1 MGRSAP
7 STTSSRAGRGRAVP
21 KSRKVPKEQVEEYLS
36 RSLAAKRN
44 KERFETFVE
53 RRVDERAGLLDAAG
67 FGAGVTDMKMEEKK
81 VSRIVGAE
89 RERATLE
96 KVLAARRAL
105 LGE

>member
-1 MGRSAP
+1 
-7 STTSSRAGRGRAVP
+7 
-21 KSRKVPKEQVEEYLS
+21 
-36 RSLAAKRN
+36 
-44 KERFETFVE
+44 
-53 RRVDERAGLLDAAG
+53 
-67 FGAGVTDMKMEEKK
+67 MKMEEKK

>member
-1 MGRSAP
+1 MQQRTRADKPRRVP
-7 STTSSRAGRGRAVP
+7 SRERARKGDAAGAALWRGCHAG
-21 KSRKVPKEQVEEYLS
+21 
-36 RSLAAKRN
+36 RN

-67 FGAGVTDMKMEEKK
+67 FGAGLTDMKMEEKK